1 MGLLD
6 PWARRAISRR
16 DGQAEFLGE
25 QTGALEDTLKR
36 ELILEFATRPDI
48 RRAYLAQVGFEP
60 GAAPSPALCIL
71 SKRPDDQSIVTR
83 VGEIFRRRFAND
95 APFDVLFIT
104 EEQDAE
110 LARVCRPF
118 FSGAAR

>member
-16 DGQAEFLGE
+16 EGQVQFLGE
-25 QTGALEDTLKR
+25 QTGSVEDTLKR

-48 RRAYLAQVGFEP
+48 RRAYLAQVGFES
-60 GAAPSPALCIL
+60 AVEPSPALCIL

-83 VGEIFRRRFAND
+83 VGEIFRRRFSKD

-104 EEQDAE
+104 EAQDAE